1 MNAQRHDGFTLIEL
15 MITIALSAILLAL
28 GAPGLARWNQN
39 NQVRALAESLQNG
52 LMVARSEA
60 VHRNAN
66 VRFQLVT
73 TTDATCA
80 LSDTGRN
87 WVVSLDDPAGN
98 CDDPAS
104 DTVFPR
110 ILQTGAAAESA
121 RNAAVNAGG
130 VSLVTFN
137 GLGQASTA
145 ATIDVS
151 NPAAGQCV
159 TSATTGASNRIRCL
173 RVTVS
178 VGGQVRM
185 CDPAV
190 TDANDPRRC

>member
-1 MNAQRHDGFTLIEL
+1 MNAQRDNGFTLIEL
-15 MITIALSAILLAL
+15 MITIALIAILLAL
-28 GAPGLARWNQN
+28 GAPALVRWNQN
-39 NQVRALAESLQNG
+39 NQVRALAESLQSG
-52 LMVARSEA
+52 LMVTRGEA
-60 VHRNAN
+60 VRRNAA
-66 VRFQLVT
+66 VRFQLLT

-98 CDDPAS
+98 CNVAAS
-104 DTVFPR
+104 DDVAPR
-110 ILQTGAAAESA
+110 ILKVGAVAESA

-130 VSLVTFN
+130 VAVVTFN

-145 ATIDVS
+145 ATIDVT
-151 NPAAGQCV
+151 NPAAGQCI
-159 TSATTGASNRIRCL
+159 TSATTGAADRVRCL

-178 VGGQVRM
+178 GGGQVRM

-190 TDANDPRRC
+190 TDVNDPRRC

>member
-1 MNAQRHDGFTLIEL
+1 MNARRDDGFTLIEL
-15 MITIALSAILLAL
+15 FITIALLAILLAL
-28 GAPGLARWNQN
+28 GAPALVRWNQN

-52 LMVARSEA
+52 LMVARGEA
-60 VHRNAN
+60 VRRNAA

-73 TTDATCA
+73 TTDASCA
-80 LSDTGRN
+80 LSDAGSN
-87 WVVSLDDPAGN
+87 WVVSLDNPAGN
-98 CDDPAS
+98 CNVAAS
-104 DTVFPR
+104 DDVAPR
-110 ILQTGAAAESA
+110 ILKVGAGAESA
-121 RNAAVNAGG
+121 RSATVNAGG

>member
-1 MNAQRHDGFTLIEL
+1 MSARRDDGFTLIEL
-15 MITIALSAILLAL
+15 FITIALLAILLAL
-28 GAPGLARWNQN
+28 GAPALVRWNQN

-52 LMVARSEA
+52 LMVARGEA
-60 VHRNAN
+60 VRRNAA

-73 TTDATCA
+73 TTDASCA
-80 LSDTGRN
+80 LSDAGSN

-98 CDDPAS
+98 CNVAAS
-104 DTVFPR
+104 DDVAPR
-110 ILQTGAAAESA
+110 ILKVGAAAESA
-121 RNAAVNAGG
+121 RSATVNAGG

-185 CDPAV
+185 CDLAV